1 MASKKTKYLNIYF
14 HSVPATSAY
23 FAGRV
28 YDVPEDL
35 ANTYIEQGYARLT
48 TKTLPNDIPARE
60 ELIAN
65 DLLTIAQ
72 VEGALDNLESYKGIG
87 KSTADKIRTY
97 FSAKKD

>member
-1 MASKKTKYLNIYF
+1 
-14 HSVPATSAY
+14 VPPGTGY
-23 FAGRV
+23 FAGNL
-28 YDVPEDL
+28 YEVP
-35 ANTYIEQGYARLT
+35 ANIAERFLEEGYARPL

-87 KSTADKIRTY
+87 KSTAEKIRAY
-97 FSAKKD
+97 FSPKGD